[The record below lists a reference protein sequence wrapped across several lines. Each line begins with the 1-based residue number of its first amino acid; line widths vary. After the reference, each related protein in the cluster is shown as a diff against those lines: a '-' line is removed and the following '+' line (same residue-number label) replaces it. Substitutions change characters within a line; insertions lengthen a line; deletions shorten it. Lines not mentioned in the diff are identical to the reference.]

1 MKYLSLMKNQKKIYL
16 KKYNINKN
24 LDYDEKSKLPYLIT
38 NKNDFFILQNF
49 LQNLTLLLIK

>member
-1 MKYLSLMKNQKKIYL
+1 MKYLSLMKNQKNL
-16 KKYNINKN
+16 FKKYNINKN

-38 NKNDFFILQNF
+38 NKNDFFILQIF